1 MILTSCHVVTNSSK
15 GARRASS
22 QCSHTLI
29 YGANHDQKSC
39 HSNNVHRKLRD
50 VSQRRV
56 DAGEIAFTALA
67 IFKTV
72 FRRQFR
78 REFFS
83 FDSYASTLI
92 TESISY
98 SNLPLAFLN
107 LLRFKKMFLSGRAL
121 R

>member
-1 MILTSCHVVTNSSK
+1 MP
-15 GARRASS
+15 SS

-72 FRRQFR
+72 LEGNFGAN
-78 REFFS
+78 FFLS
-83 FDSYASTLI
+83 THASTLI

-98 SNLPLAFLN
+98 SNMPLAFLN